1 MITKYLGHL
10 PAMIP
15 FSAFPEPG
23 VEVVAVGA
31 MFIVHNLVSKATSGM
46 EPGKGSK
53 VLGRKE
59 GQSEVRYG

>member
-1 MITKYLGHL
+1 M
-10 PAMIP
+10 
-15 FSAFPEPG
+15 
-23 VEVVAVGA
+23 VAVGA
-31 MFIVHNLVSKATSGM
+31 MLIVHNLVSKATSGM